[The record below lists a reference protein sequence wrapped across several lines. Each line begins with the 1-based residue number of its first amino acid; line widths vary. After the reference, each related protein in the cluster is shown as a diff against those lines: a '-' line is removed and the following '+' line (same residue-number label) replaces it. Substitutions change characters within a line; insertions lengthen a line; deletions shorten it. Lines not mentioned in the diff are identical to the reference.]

1 MPQAKNL
8 DLNSQSLPTD
18 RALGIHWNVERDTID
33 FVVSNKEQTNNRKP
47 VLSSVAAMFDPLGFA
62 SPLLLPGKEINQELC
77 KLKFD
82 WNHKLPEEL
91 CLLWSKWRA
100 GLMSLE
106 GFGIPRCYKP
116 REFEVKCAEL
126 HHFADASQEHGYG
139 TASYLCLNN
148 DQDQIHCSF
157 VMGKSCVRPLRSAV
171 TVPKLELIAAT
182 LAVKINKVVMKE
194 LEGRMRI
201 DTIGKILSEAEKLK
215 YWSRGPK
222 FL

>member
-33 FVVSNKEQTNNRKP
+33 FVVSNKEQPNNRKT
-47 VLSSVAAMFDPLGFA
+47 VLSSVAALFDPLGFA

-100 GLMSLE
+100 GLTSLE
-106 GFGIPRCYKP
+106 GFGIPDVTS
-116 REFEVKCAEL
+116 RENLVKSNARNFIIL
-126 HHFADASQEHGYG
+126 LMLLKNMA
-139 TASYLCLNN
+139 
-148 DQDQIHCSF
+148 
-157 VMGKSCVRPLRSAV
+157 MGQLPICVSTMIKIKFIAV
-171 TVPKLELIAAT
+171 L
-182 LAVKINKVVMKE
+182 
-194 LEGRMRI
+194 
-201 DTIGKILSEAEKLK
+201 
-215 YWSRGPK
+215 
-222 FL
+222 